1 MKRLRFIFIVLV
13 FITTFVFSTISHPV
27 QAQEETIILIS
38 TPEELSKIGNHEDYQ
53 LNGHYQLM
61 NEIDMSSFANWTPIG
76 TRLGRFSGTFDGNGH
91 TISNLIV
98 NDPMLD

>member
-1 MKRLRFIFIVLV
+1 VKRLRFIFVALV
-13 FITTFVFSTISHPV
+13 FITSFVFSAIFHPV
-27 QAQEETIILIS
+27 QAIEIISIS
-38 TPEELSKIGNHEDYQ
+38 TPEELSKIGNHEDYP